1 MNFSMDYNY
10 NYKPQPLKDWITTP
24 KNLSWSEIEPVLF
37 TDIPEMLKD
46 LDLADQGE
54 KMMEEQNRMI
64 MMKHQIMVALTE
76 SSDVFPSDN
85 GPEADPFDFTVVEKP
100 DVTKIKRQRME
111 NALRI
116 SALYNQQYRE
126 CAKDFLS
133 DVIPAVKDKKK
144 DLQHEI
150 YDLQLELKALK
161 AEYNERIRKKQ
172 IELNA
177 LMSGSKEVV
186 NRFYLT
192 DRGSAVDGGFIPCV
206 HPEGA
211 DWHILR
217 GTMFQ
222 KNEQDEYLE
231 QFQHV
236 IEKIENPDKGKPV
249 SQGYRSHFRDGSGSA
264 APFGGVIGSQSD
276 GNGLKGMLRNIF
288 S

>member
-1 MNFSMDYNY
+1 MNY
-10 NYKPQPLKDWITTP
+10 NNYEPQPLNDWVTTS
-24 KNLSWSEIEPVLF
+24 KNLSWSEIEPVVF

-46 LDLADQGE
+46 LDLADQGK

-64 MMKHQIMVALTE
+64 RLKHQIMVALTE
-76 SSDVFPSDN
+76 SPDVFSTDN
-85 GPEADPFDFTVVEKP
+85 GPVVDPFDFTVVEKP
-100 DVTKIKRQRME
+100 DITKVKRQRME

-161 AEYNERIRKKQ
+161 AEYNEKIRKKQ
-172 IELNA
+172 NELNA

-186 NRFYLT
+186 DRFYLT

-206 HPEGA
+206 RPEGA
-211 DWHILR
+211 DWNVLR
-217 GTMFQ
+217 GIFQ

-231 QFQHV
+231 QLQHV
-236 IEKIENPDKGKPV
+236 IEKIENPDKGEPV

-264 APFGGVIGSQSD
+264 APFGGVIGLQSD
-276 GNGLKGMLRNIF
+276 GNGLKDLIRNIF

>member
-1 MNFSMDYNY
+1 MDISMNYNY
-10 NYKPQPLKDWITTP
+10 NFEPQPLKDWITTP

-64 MMKHQIMVALTE
+64 RMKHQIMVALTE
-76 SSDVFPSDN
+76 SPEVFPSDN
-85 GPEADPFDFTVVEKP
+85 GPEVDPFDFSVIEKP
-100 DVTKIKRQRME
+100 DISKVKRQRME

-126 CAKDFLS
+126 CAKEFLS

-144 DLQHEI
+144 DLQDEI
-150 YDLQLELKALK
+150 YDLKLELKALQAQYK
-161 AEYNERIRKKQ
+161 EKIRNKQ

-177 LMSGSKEVV
+177 LMSGAKEVV
-186 NRFYLT
+186 DRFYLT

-211 DWHILR
+211 DWNVLH
-217 GTMFQ
+217 GMFQ

-231 QFQHV
+231 QLQYV
-236 IEKIENPDKGKPV
+236 IKKIENPDKGKPV
-249 SQGYRSHFRDGSGSA
+249 SPGYRSHFRDGSGSA

>member
-1 MNFSMDYNY
+1 MNY
-10 NYKPQPLKDWITTP
+10 NNYEPQPLNDWITTS
-24 KNLSWSEIEPVLF
+24 KNLRWSEIEPVVF

-64 MMKHQIMVALTE
+64 RMKHQIMVALTE
-76 SSDVFPSDN
+76 SLEVFPSEND
-85 GPEADPFDFTVVEKP
+85 PEVDPFDFSVIEKP
-100 DVTKIKRQRME
+100 DISKVRRQRME

-126 CAKDFLS
+126 CAKEFLS
-133 DVIPAVKDKKK
+133 DVIPAVKDKKR
-144 DLQHEI
+144 DLQDEI
-150 YDLQLELKALK
+150 YDLKLELKALQ
-161 AEYNERIRKKQ
+161 AQYNEKIRNKQ

-177 LMSGSKEVV
+177 LMSGAKEVV
-186 NRFYLT
+186 DRFYLT

-211 DWHILR
+211 DWNVYR
-217 GTMFQ
+217 TMFQ

-231 QFQHV
+231 QLQHV

-249 SQGYRSHFRDGSGSA
+249 SRGYRSHFRDGSGSA
-264 APFGGVIGSQSD
+264 APFGGVIGSKSD